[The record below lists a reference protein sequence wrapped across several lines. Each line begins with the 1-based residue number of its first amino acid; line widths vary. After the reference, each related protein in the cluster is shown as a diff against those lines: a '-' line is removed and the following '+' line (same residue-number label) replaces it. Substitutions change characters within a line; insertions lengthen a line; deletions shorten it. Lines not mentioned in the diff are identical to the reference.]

1 MMRSKRKGEKHM
13 GPSEQNE
20 WKKAA
25 AEAAARLVENGMV
38 LGLGTGST
46 SAYFLSA
53 LGRRVTQDGLRVT
66 GVPTSEETAS
76 QAHSLGI
83 PLTTFAE
90 HALLDL
96 DVDGADEVE
105 IGTLSLIKGHGGA
118 LLREKIVATASKR
131 LVIIADQSKLVD
143 KLGSRM
149 AVPVEVVPFGWQATE
164 RSLKE
169 IGANPALRLGADRKP
184 FITDGGNYIMD
195 CAFGP
200 IANPKD
206 LAHRLD
212 HMVGA
217 VEHGLFLGLAN
228 EVIVGERNGV
238 RILNQGER

>member
-1 MMRSKRKGEKHM
+1 ME
-13 GPSEQNE
+13 PSEQNE
-20 WKKAA
+20 WKNAA

-46 SAYFLSA
+46 AAYFLSA

-76 QAHSLGI
+76 QARSLGI

-90 HALLDL
+90 HTLLDL

-143 KLGSRM
+143 KLGSLM
-149 AVPVEVVPFGWQATE
+149 AVPVEVVRFGWQATE

-169 IGANPALRLGADRKP
+169 IGGNPTLRLGADRKP

-217 VEHGLFLGLAN
+217 IEHGLFLGLAN

-238 RILNQGER
+238 RTVKQGER